1 MALVVSGITEL
12 FESART
18 GNRRSLSKLLTE
30 IESGA
35 SIEAPPSSEWTLGVT
50 GPPGV
55 GKSSLIGRMVEIWS
69 SKGESVAIL
78 AVDPSSPISG
88 GALLA
93 DRIRMGNPESQD
105 SVFVRSLASGNH
117 PGGLMPYLGE
127 MCSVL
132 SACGWSRVIIETVG
146 AGQSEF
152 QIIAFAD
159 RILLIDGPDRGDII
173 QAEKAG
179 ILELADVIAI
189 NKADLPNSQAVADSI
204 KIALQFG
211 ESDPT
216 PIHTVSAIEGTGI
229 GELISEIENL
239 GPDPNRKVLRFREL
253 LISSW
258 NAALLT
264 HPQIDLHLEK
274 LCDGSITVSD
284 AIQSMGSL
292 MDFGDVS
299 HD

>member
-1 MALVVSGITEL
+1 
-12 FESART
+12 
-18 GNRRSLSKLLTE
+18 
-30 IESGA
+30 
-35 SIEAPPSSEWTLGVT
+35 
-50 GPPGV
+50 
-55 GKSSLIGRMVEIWS
+55 
-69 SKGESVAIL
+69 
-78 AVDPSSPISG
+78 
-88 GALLA
+88 
-93 DRIRMGNPESQD
+93 
-105 SVFVRSLASGNH
+105 
-117 PGGLMPYLGE
+117 
-127 MCSVL
+127 
-132 SACGWSRVIIETVG
+132 
-146 AGQSEF
+146 
-152 QIIAFAD
+152 
-159 RILLIDGPDRGDII
+159 
-173 QAEKAG
+173 
-179 ILELADVIAI
+179 LELADVIAI

-239 GPDPNRKVLRFREL
+239 RPDPNRKVLRFREL